1 MNLRNYNVALHEF
14 CTMTLLTFASV
25 FFMMA
30 MCVAFM

>member
-14 CTMTLLTFASV
+14 CVMALITFTTV

-30 MCVAFM
+30 MCIAFM